1 LAAQHE
7 PSAPAHLGSA
17 IVPRPRTVDDDVL
30 LAAALDLIGRV
41 GPARLTLAR
50 VAEEVGL
57 APATLVQRFGSKRG
71 LMLAAA
77 RRGTDWAGR
86 FAATRAAAATRVEAL
101 IAGLVEATAA
111 VRSPESMAN
120 SIAFLQIDLS
130 DDEFHAEALAG
141 AQAMREE
148 IAALLREAVDAGELA
163 GADPGGLADT
173 VVTTYNGA
181 LITWA
186 IQREGAI
193 GDWLRARLEAVLAPY
208 VTHARAA
215 PATPSRRY
223 ATRRPVSATE

>member
-1 LAAQHE
+1 
-7 PSAPAHLGSA
+7 
-17 IVPRPRTVDDDVL
+17 VPRPRTVDDEAL

-57 APATLVQRFGSKRG
+57 APATLLQRFGSKRG

-86 FAATRAAAATRVEAL
+86 FAAARGGAASRVEAL
-101 IAGLVEATAA
+101 VAALVAATAA
-111 VRSPESMAN
+111 VRTPEAMAN
-120 SIAFLQIDLS
+120 SIAFLQIDLA

-141 AQAMREE
+141 AQAMRTE
-148 IAALLREAVDAGELA
+148 IAALLREAVDARELA

-186 IQREGAI
+186 IHRDGTIE
-193 GDWLRARLEAVLAPY
+193 DWLRARLEAVLAPY
-208 VTHARAA
+208 
-215 PATPSRRY
+215 

>member
-1 LAAQHE
+1 
-7 PSAPAHLGSA
+7 
-17 IVPRPRTVDDDVL
+17 VPRPRTVDDEAL

-57 APATLVQRFGSKRG
+57 APATLLQRFGSKRG

-86 FAATRAAAATRVEAL
+86 FAAARGGAASRVEAL
-101 IAGLVEATAA
+101 VAALVAATAP
-111 VRSPESMAN
+111 VRTPEAMAN
-120 SIAFLQIDLS
+120 SIAFLQIDLA

-141 AQAMREE
+141 AQAMRTE
-148 IAALLREAVDAGELA
+148 IAALLREAVDTRELA
-163 GADPGGLADT
+163 GVDPGGLADT

-186 IQREGAI
+186 IHRDGTIE
-193 GDWLRARLEAVLAPY
+193 DWLRARLEAVLAPY
-208 VTHARAA
+208 
-215 PATPSRRY
+215 

>member
-1 LAAQHE
+1 
-7 PSAPAHLGSA
+7 
-17 IVPRPRTVDDDVL
+17 VPRPRTVDDDVL

-86 FAATRAAAATRVEAL
+86 FAAARAAAATRVEAL

-120 SIAFLQIDLS
+120 GIAFLQIDLS

-141 AQAMREE
+141 AKAMQQE

-163 GADPGGLADT
+163 GADPGVLADT
-173 VVTTYNGA
+173 VATTYNGA

-186 IQREGAI
+186 IHREGEI
-193 GDWLRARLEAVLAPY
+193 GDWLRLRLEAVLAPY
-208 VTHARAA
+208 VTHAAGPAA
-215 PATPSRRY
+215 GS
-223 ATRRPVSATE
+223 

>member
-1 LAAQHE
+1 
-7 PSAPAHLGSA
+7 
-17 IVPRPRTVDDDVL
+17 VPRPRTVDDEAL

-57 APATLVQRFGSKRG
+57 APATLLQRFGSKRG

-86 FAATRAAAATRVEAL
+86 FAAARGGAASRVEAL
-101 IAGLVEATAA
+101 VAALVAATAA
-111 VRSPESMAN
+111 VRTPEAMAN
-120 SIAFLQIDLS
+120 SIAFLQIDLA

-141 AQAMREE
+141 AQAMRTE
-148 IAALLREAVDAGELA
+148 IAALLREAVDTRELA
-163 GADPGGLADT
+163 GVDPGGLADT

-186 IQREGAI
+186 IHRDGTIE
-193 GDWLRARLEAVLAPY
+193 DWLRARLEAVLAPY
-208 VTHARAA
+208 
-215 PATPSRRY
+215 